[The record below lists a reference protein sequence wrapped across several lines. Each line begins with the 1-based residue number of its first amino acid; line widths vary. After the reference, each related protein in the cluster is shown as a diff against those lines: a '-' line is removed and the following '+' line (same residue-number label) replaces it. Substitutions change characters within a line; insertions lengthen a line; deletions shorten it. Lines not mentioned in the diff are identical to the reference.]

1 MKDNCRPPIP
11 HYPPCNCEP
20 DFPKFCPPPAP
31 PVPCMPPV
39 PSVVEGQSLYE
50 AVNNLSDRV
59 NVCISTYNNVM
70 ANCYETLRNLERAA
84 EENGAYYGPCEV
96 WTEEG
101 YLADES
107 STYTLIHKAVVDRC
121 GEPIRLNLHLAYGN
135 TTNSKVSQNLFSASK
150 ITYADKIVV
159 AQPMTE
165 NGWYGNA
172 IWNGC
177 PITSDSQPTLYTV
190 GFTKAGAMR
199 VYSNGA
205 SINQMLRDTIENA
218 MGCSGVLIQNGQLT
232 ENSWLENI
240 PNYDQ
245 QVSRVCMGQNSN
257 TREVIFLVCGNEND
271 VNKKGMTSKAC
282 AKILLEYGCDIA
294 VELSEG
300 ASAGAMDKGSLMFVP
315 DNDTVP
321 DAYCFWYISRK
332 CFYKNDYER
341 ELAELMQNYGKS
353 IWGTYLNYKNIENL
367 RNELNE
373 EIQNREEGDAN
384 LQTQITNEVNDRINA
399 DKALQNNI
407 DQEAQTRAE
416 EDAKLEAADEKLQAS
431 ITDLETRV
439 TKCETDIS
447 TLQTLYN
454 ELQKQTAS
462 MDEAIT
468 AVQQTITA
476 IEGSLNNIKTTIE
489 EIRATFVKK
498 SGDTMSG
505 PLNMGN
511 NRILS
516 LAEPIE
522 DTDAATKLYVDTHSG
537 GGGEGG
543 LTPEQADK
551 RYLQLTGGTLTGDL
565 NAPALNSTMDTRNA
579 RFRGNGVTLTNS
591 DSNVSYTNY
600 AGNITSN
607 GLDGF
612 NIYSQDKNNNSIN
625 IVGEAST
632 GIITTTTN
640 IGGTPSNPIVRG
652 VSTPEQNIDVA
663 NKKYVDD
670 QISSKG
676 GISQAQG
683 DARYLRLDGGKMTG
697 DINMSG
703 NRTVTN
709 LNAPANATDAATKQ
723 YVDNANSLKVSK
735 TGDTMTGQLQV
746 NASIKAQS
754 PYYYSSLTSDGLFVQ
769 SNSSGKDYTSVIH
782 VGSGGNVEGGRYMG
796 YKASTSQFASVGFNT
811 SDPRFPLVT
820 LTRNGT
826 DPVVL
831 TGVATPTDSN
841 DAANKAYVD
850 ANKGITQT
858 AADNRYLQLSGGT
871 LSGDVTSTRTFSALG
886 FKTNERDGFRV
897 FARGYNLGIESSTD
911 PSNYVS
917 FNPTSDSNNKINGFS
932 LSVSDGT
939 GADTGSFSF
948 MANSFILGLG
958 NTYQPV
964 KLTGIATPTLNT
976 DAVNKQYVDTGLVQK
991 ISLTAATLKSVY
1003 KNGTSIFVSAALS
1016 YIGFNVYKA
1025 NEAYILKGRAEITIA
1040 PTAFTKGDVINGI
1053 ITVPN
1058 FAQVV
1063 GTNWFACMGNNLI
1076 GNSFNSGTD
1085 LYFRVQA
1092 MENISSTNTIN
1103 LMW

>member
-31 PVPCMPPV
+31 PVPCIRPV

-205 SINQMLRDTIENA
+205 SINQMLRDTVENA

-431 ITDLETRV
+431 ITDLEARV

-516 LAEPIE
+516 LAEPVE

-537 GGGEGG
+537 VGGEGG

-612 NIYSQDKNNNSIN
+612 NIYSQDKNSNSIN

-754 PYYYSSLTSDGLFVQ
+754 SDYYSSLTSDGLFVQ

-826 DPVVL
+826 DPVIL
-831 TGVATPTDSN
+831 TGVATPTDNN

-850 ANKGITQT
+850 
-858 AADNRYLQLSGGT
+858 
-871 LSGDVTSTRTFSALG
+871 TSA
-886 FKTNERDGFRV
+886 
-897 FARGYNLGIESSTD
+897 
-911 PSNYVS
+911 
-917 FNPTSDSNNKINGFS
+917 
-932 LSVSDGT
+932 
-939 GADTGSFSF
+939 
-948 MANSFILGLG
+948 
-958 NTYQPV
+958 
-964 KLTGIATPTLNT
+964 
-976 DAVNKQYVDTGLVQK
+976 VQK
-991 ISLTAATLKSVY
+991 IDLGTFTLKFFKKNNESILNSETPLDNNVILYKVY
-1003 KNGTSIFVSAALS
+1003 DN
-1016 YIGFNVYKA
+1016 
-1025 NEAYILKGRAEITIA
+1025 YILKGVMHLDSTTLELS
-1040 PTAFTKGDVINGI
+1040 KGDLIHGYFE
-1053 ITVPN
+1053 VPG
-1058 FAQVV
+1058 FSVV
-1063 GTNWFACMGNNLI
+1063 EGYHWFACMGRSLI
-1076 GNSFNSGTD
+1076 GYSHNYGTTF
-1085 LYFRVQA
+1085 YFKMQVVQ
-1092 MENISSTNTIN
+1092 NITYKEPFEFC
-1103 LMW
+1103 W

>member
-199 VYSNGA
+199 VYSNGS
-205 SINQMLRDTIENA
+205 SINQMLRDTVENA

-431 ITDLETRV
+431 ITDLEARV

-489 EIRATFVKK
+489 DIRVTFVKK

-511 NRILS
+511 NRILN
-516 LAEPIE
+516 LAEPVE
-522 DTDAATKLYVDTHSG
+522 DTDAATKLYVDTRG
-537 GGGEGG
+537 GGGGGGG

-565 NAPALNSTMDTRNA
+565 NAPALNATMDTRIA
-579 RFRGNGVTLTNS
+579 KFRGNGVGLSSS
-591 DSNVSYTNY
+591 DSAVSYTNY
-600 AGNITSN
+600 VGNVTSN

-612 NIYSQDKNNNSIN
+612 NIYSQDKNSNNIN

-632 GIITTTTN
+632 GIITATTN
-640 IGGTPSNPIVRG
+640 VRGVAGNPIVRG
-652 VSTPEQNIDVA
+652 VAAPEQNEDVA

-670 QISSKG
+670 EISSKG
-676 GISQAQG
+676 GISQEQG
-683 DARYLRLDGGKMTG
+683 DARYLRLSGGSMTG
-697 DINMSG
+697 NISMNG

-709 LNAPANATDAATKQ
+709 LNEPSSPSDATTKNYVDKANA
-723 YVDNANSLKVSK
+723 LKVNK
-735 TGDTMTGQLQV
+735 TGDTMTGTLQV
-746 NASIKAQS
+746 NATVKSQS
-754 PYYYSSLTSDGLFVQ
+754 SYYNSALTSDGLFMQ
-769 SNSSGKDYTSVIH
+769 SNTGDKDYTSITH
-782 VGSGGNVEGGRYMG
+782 SGADGNMEGGKYMG
-796 YKASTSQFASVGFNT
+796 YKRSTAQFASIGFVT
-811 SDPRFPLVT
+811 TDPRFPLVT

-826 DPVVL
+826 EPVIL

-841 DAANKAYVD
+841 DAANKSYVD
-850 ANKGITQT
+850 ANKGISQT

-871 LSGDVTSTRTFSALG
+871 LSGSVANSSTFSASG
-886 FKTNERDGFRV
+886 YTTRGTDGHRA
-897 FARGYNLGIESSTD
+897 FARGYQLGIEASANTG
-911 PSNYVS
+911 NNVTLA
-917 FNPTSDSNNKINGFS
+917 PTSDASNNINGFQ
-932 LSVSDGT
+932 LNIRDGSGAST
-939 GADTGSFSF
+939 GTFRFITNRFIFGIGPSFS
-948 MANSFILGLG
+948 S
-958 NTYQPV
+958 V
-964 KLTGIATPTLNT
+964 RVSGIATPILNE
-976 DAVNKQYVDTGLVQK
+976 DAVNKQYVDQGSVQK
-991 ISLTAATLKSVY
+991 IQVAAATLKSVY
-1003 KNGTSIFVSAALS
+1003 KNGTSIFIDAALS
-1016 YIGFNVYKA
+1016 YIGFNVYKL
-1025 NEAYILKGRAEITIA
+1025 NDTYILKGRAEITIT
-1040 PTAFTKGDVINGI
+1040 PSAFSKGDVINGI
-1053 ITVPN
+1053 IRVPN

-1063 GTNWFACMGNNLI
+1063 GTNWFACMGNSLI

-1092 MENISSTNTIN
+1092 MENISSTESIN